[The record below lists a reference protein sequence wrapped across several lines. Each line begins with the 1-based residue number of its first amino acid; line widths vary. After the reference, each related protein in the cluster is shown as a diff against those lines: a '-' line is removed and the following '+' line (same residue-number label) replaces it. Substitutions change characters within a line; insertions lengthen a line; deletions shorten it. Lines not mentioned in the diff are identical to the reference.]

1 MAGLACG
8 SRPSGG
14 TSPLV
19 PPLSFVCA
27 APEGALESES
37 RRGKTLLAQVCF
49 VQAHPS
55 LITHFSGTG
64 SCFAD
69 LWSKPLSELQ
79 EVKSLIVKSLTDS
92 PLSWHSRRSE
102 LEGKM

>member
-1 MAGLACG
+1 MAPGL
-8 SRPSGG
+8 SGG

-27 APEGALESES
+27 APEGALELES

-49 VQAHPS
+49 VQAHS
-55 LITHFSGTG
+55 SVITHFSGTG

-69 LWSKPLSELQ
+69 LWSKPQSELLQ

-102 LEGKM
+102 LEGTM